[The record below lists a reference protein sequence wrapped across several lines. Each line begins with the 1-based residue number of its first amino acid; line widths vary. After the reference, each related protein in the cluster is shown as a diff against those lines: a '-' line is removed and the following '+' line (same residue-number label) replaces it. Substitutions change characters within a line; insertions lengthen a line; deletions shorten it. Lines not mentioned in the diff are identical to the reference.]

1 MPIRIFLAVFAAF
14 LICPPV
20 SADVYRWVSGDGSVH
35 FSDVPPRDRPYS
47 SVRVRPA
54 TAVPMHENLKQAE
67 GVERSRADV
76 ERMLADGPENY
87 AARKKADEREER
99 CQDYRDQLKNIQ
111 SRLRA
116 GYSNDRGN
124 GLRQKRRVVSQA
136 YSREC
141 VLR

>member
-1 MPIRIFLAVFAAF
+1 MPIRMFLAVVAAF
-14 LICPPV
+14 LICSPV
-20 SADVYRWVSGDGSVH
+20 NADVYRWVSGDGSVH

-47 SVRVRPA
+47 SVRVRPV
-54 TAVPMHENLKQAE
+54 TAVPMNENLKQSE
-67 GVERSRADV
+67 GVERTRADV
-76 ERMLADGPENY
+76 ERMLAGGPENY
-87 AARKKADEREER
+87 ASRKQAEKLEEK

-141 VLR
+141 VLQ

>member
-1 MPIRIFLAVFAAF
+1 MPRRIFLAVIAAF
-14 LICPPV
+14 MISSPV
-20 SADVYRWVSGDGSVH
+20 HADVYRWVSGDGSVH

-47 SVRVRPA
+47 SVRVRPV
-54 TAVPMHENLKQAE
+54 TAVPMHENLKQSE
-67 GVERSRADV
+67 GVERSRTDV

-87 AARKKADEREER
+87 ADRKKADEQEQR

>member
-1 MPIRIFLAVFAAF
+1 MFERMLLAVVLAVLCYSPAH
-14 LICPPV
+14 
-20 SADVYRWVSGDGSVH
+20 ADVYRWVSGDGSVH

-47 SVRVRPA
+47 SVRVRP
-54 TAVPMHENLKQAE
+54 TSSLPMQENLKQSE
-67 GVERSRADV
+67 GVASARADV
-76 ERMLADGPENY
+76 KRMLADGANNY
-87 AARKKADEREER
+87 ASRKEAEQLEER
-99 CQDYRDQLKNIQ
+99 CQDYRDKLDNIQ

-124 GLRQKRRVVSQA
+124 GLRRKRRAVSEA

>member
-1 MPIRIFLAVFAAF
+1 MPRRILLAVSLAV
-14 LICPPV
+14 LICFPV
-20 SADVYRWVSGDGSVH
+20 HAEVYRWVSGDGSVH

-54 TAVPMHENLKQAE
+54 ASVPMQENIRQSE
-67 GVERSRADV
+67 GVSSARADV
-76 ERMLADGPENY
+76 KRMLADGAENY
-87 AARKKADEREER
+87 ASRKKAEEREER
-99 CQDYRDQLKNIQ
+99 CQGYRDKLDNIQ

-124 GLRQKRRVVSQA
+124 GLRQKRRAVSQA

-141 VLR
+141 LLR

>member
-1 MPIRIFLAVFAAF
+1 MLPRTLAAGFLALLFSSFVQ
-14 LICPPV
+14 
-20 SADVYRWVSGDGSVH
+20 ADVYRWVSGDGTVQ

-47 SVRVRPA
+47 SVRLRPSA
-54 TAVPMHENLKQAE
+54 TVPMGENLEQSDSIS
-67 GVERSRADV
+67 RTRADV
-76 ERMLADGPENY
+76 RNMLADRPGNY
-87 AARKKADEREER
+87 ARQKQARETEKR
-99 CQDYRDQLKNIQ
+99 CEDYRQQLENIQ

-124 GLRQKRRVVSQA
+124 SLRQKRRVVNQA